1 MEYNLPMKRFN
12 WNREKNTQLKE
23 QRGISFEEIVFAIEN
38 DGLLDDT
45 KHHSRGNQRLLVI
58 FIKNYVYLVPYVVES
73 TDTIFLKTIIPSRK
87 AYKKYF
93 GVKK

>member
-1 MEYNLPMKRFN
+1 MERFN
-12 WNREKNTQLKE
+12 WNQEKNTQLKE

-38 DGLLDDT
+38 NGLLDEAE
-45 KHHSRGNQRLLVI
+45 HHSRANQRLFVV
-58 FIKNYVYLVPYVVES
+58 FIRNYVYLVPYVVES

-93 GVKK
+93 GEKK